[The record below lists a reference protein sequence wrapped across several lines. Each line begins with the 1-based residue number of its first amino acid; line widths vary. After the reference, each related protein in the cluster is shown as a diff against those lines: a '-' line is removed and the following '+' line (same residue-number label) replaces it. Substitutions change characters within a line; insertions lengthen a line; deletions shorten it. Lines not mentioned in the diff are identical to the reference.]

1 MSTRIRPV
9 AALSVAAVLLTMA
22 GCETTQ
28 PVHTYQPSL
37 SPLQA
42 CLKEVQDRHR
52 SCRQLTLGAAFKGD
66 GSYQKENQQC
76 DDRKDAQTDRCY
88 SRFGR

>member
-1 MSTRIRPV
+1 MSTPIRPV
-9 AALSVAAVLLTMA
+9 AALAVAAVLVTMA

-28 PVHTYQPSL
+28 PVHTYQQPL

-42 CLKEVQDRHR
+42 CLKEVQDRYR
-52 SCRQLTLGAAFKGD
+52 SCGQLLFGSVFKTD
-66 GSYQKENQQC
+66 GSYQKGQQQC